1 MSDSTDYY
9 DTPSFSRPPRG
20 EKLTI
25 VPPLTIRQTE
35 SMARDIQGLA
45 ELHGMEK
52 SEYIR
57 HLVAQDKLTQE
68 RIWLARNSLFSKEQ
82 GDATNT
88 TPDSVGHES

>member
-1 MSDSTDYY
+1 MVHTD
-9 DTPSFSRPPRG
+9 TSFVRPVAPARA

-45 ELHGMEK
+45 DLHGMEK

-57 HLVAQDKLTQE
+57 HLVAEDKKKQQQ
-68 RIWLARNSLFSKEQ
+68 IWAARNPLFS
-82 GDATNT
+82 GATDGATNT
-88 TPDSVGHES
+88 PHDEVGQE